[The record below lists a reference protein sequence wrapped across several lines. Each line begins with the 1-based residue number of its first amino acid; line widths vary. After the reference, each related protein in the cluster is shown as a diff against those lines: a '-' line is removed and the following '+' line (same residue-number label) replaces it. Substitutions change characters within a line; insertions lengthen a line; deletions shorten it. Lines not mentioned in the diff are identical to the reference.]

1 MRRQAAWWL
10 VGHDHHL
17 LTIVFDNQRMK
28 HFALI
33 AALLSFAVPASA
45 DELVQFGRQIAEA
58 NCASCHAITADDASQ
73 HPEAPPLRE
82 LSARY
87 PIDALEEAFVE
98 GIYVGHPDMPQF
110 EASPEQV
117 TALLAYLDTIQNQ
130 TP

>member
-1 MRRQAAWWL
+1 
-10 VGHDHHL
+10 
-17 LTIVFDNQRMK
+17 MK
-28 HFALI
+28 NFALV
-33 AALLSFAVPASA
+33 AALLTLPAPVFA
-45 DELVQFGRQIAEA
+45 DELVDFGREIAKV
-58 NCASCHAITADDASQ
+58 NCASCHAISTDDQSQ

-87 PIDALEEAFVE
+87 PLDALEEAFVE

-117 TALLAYLDTIQNQ
+117 DALLAYLDTIQNP